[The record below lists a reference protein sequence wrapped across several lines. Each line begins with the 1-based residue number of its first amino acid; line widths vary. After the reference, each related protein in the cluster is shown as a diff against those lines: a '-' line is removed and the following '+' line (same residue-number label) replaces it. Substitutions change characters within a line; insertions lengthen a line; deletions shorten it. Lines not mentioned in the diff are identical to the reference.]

1 MVIVKNLEI
10 NINWIQFLQMRISI
24 SNKICI
30 NIFIIYSN
38 LKEWMLNI
46 F

>member
-1 MVIVKNLEI
+1 MVMVKNLEI
-10 NINWIQFLQMRISI
+10 NINWIQFLQRISI